1 MSARAADLREEGLE
15 SRQLLDGRLLKVYRD
30 RVRLPGGGESVRE
43 WIRHPGAV
51 GLVAFLKETREL
63 VLVRQFRYPPRETF
77 LELPAGKL
85 DPGEAPEACGR
96 RELAEETGWRAGR
109 LHPIQ
114 PFLPCIGY
122 SDEIIHL
129 YYVDELE
136 PGEPALDEGEQLEAL
151 RLPLDEVR
159 RLYHAGGFRDAKT
172 LIGVAWLLL
181 AEAEGRLP

>member
-1 MSARAADLREEGLE
+1 MSGSGAELREERID

-30 RVRLPGGGESVRE
+30 RVRLPGGGEGERE

-51 GLVAFLKETREL
+51 GLVAFLRDSREL

-85 DPGEAPEACGR
+85 DPGEDPEACGR

-109 LHPIQ
+109 LVPVQ

-129 YYVDELE
+129 YYTDELE
-136 PGEPALDEGEQLEAL
+136 PGEASLDEGEHLETV

-159 RLYHAGGFRDAKT
+159 RLYLAGALRDAKT
-172 LIGVAWLLL
+172 LVGVGWLLL

>member
-1 MSARAADLREEGLE
+1 MSGGLE
-15 SRQLLDGRLLKVYRD
+15 ETRLDGEQLLDGRLLKVYRD
-30 RVRLPGGGESVRE
+30 RVRLPGGGEGLRE

-51 GLVAFLKETREL
+51 AVVPWLRDRREL

-109 LHPIQ
+109 LVPIQ

-129 YYVDELE
+129 YYTDELE
-136 PGEPALDEGEQLEAL
+136 PGLPALDAGESLEAL
-151 RLPLDEVR
+151 RLPLADLK
-159 RLYHAGGFRDAKT
+159 RLYRSGALRDSKT
-172 LIGVAWLLL
+172 LIGVGWLLL
-181 AEAEGRLP
+181 ALAEDRLP